1 MEAADLDAWA
11 TCYWCAMN
19 EQEAEDEEDKGKAK
33 AAKDPAKAS
42 GIPRPTIFL
51 SISSASSLLDRSLCT
66 PRCGNSDNARLDR
79 S

>member
-42 GIPRPTIFL
+42 RIPPRDPVTNNLPISRQRFL
-51 SISSASSLLDRSLCT
+51 TA
-66 PRCGNSDNARLDR
+66 
-79 S
+79 